1 MTYYYGTNTQGS
13 KWIKKYGA
21 IYSKCIPSWKTTTYS
36 KIFIEICNCIGII
49 ATGEELD
56 EDIINKYELVELDYK
71 QRGLVDSFLTFKN
84 GRFI

>member
-13 KWIKKYGA
+13 KWIEKYGA

-36 KIFIEICNCIGII
+36 GLFIEICNCIGII
-49 ATGEELD
+49 ATSEELD
-56 EDIINKYELVELDYK
+56 KDIINKYELVELDYK
-71 QRGLVDSFLTFKN
+71 QRDLVESFLTFKN